1 MKKSSHFQPSK
12 AITHCL
18 LLFLFFA
25 AKSQIYAQISISVN
39 DTIPTCIGANFK
51 IITTTNAGNGAA
63 FSWKGPNGYVS
74 SEKDA
79 TIANLVADGMGVYTV
94 TVSITGQSATAT
106 TLVKSNAIEIAVIGG
121 FTNVCVGENLRLRD
135 VIIRNVGEQPLSYA
149 WTGPD
154 GYTSTASATNIPT
167 TEDLRQVG
175 TYTLTETYENG
186 CIVIAS
192 LVPTVNKCLSIGN
205 LVWDDT
211 NNDGSNNNGEIG
223 LGNVSVKLYKAK
235 IEGGSPTNNVDGVAI
250 QTTTT
255 NATTGKYLFANL
267 VPGFYI
273 VEIEAPA
280 NYKSSVGTND
290 SPTGIYEPSVSAND
304 DTNNDDDGTSFLGQ
318 MIRTSYIEL
327 SNFTEPQNDG
337 DTTNGTTADKNSNLT
352 IDFGLHKSE
361 CPSVPKCI
369 PFMAK
374 KN

>member
-1 MKKSSHFQPSK
+1 MK
-12 AITHCL
+12 
-18 LLFLFFA
+18 
-25 AKSQIYAQISISVN
+25 AQISISVK
-39 DTIPTCIGANFK
+39 DTIPTCLGANFK
-51 IITTTNAGNGAA
+51 IATTTNAGTGAT
-63 FSWKGPNGYVS
+63 FSWQGPNGYTS

-79 TIANLVADGMGVYTV
+79 TITNLIDKGMGVYTV

-106 TLVKSNAIEIAVIGG
+106 TLVKSNAIEVAVIGG

-135 VIIRNVGEQPLSYA
+135 VIIRNANEQPLSYA

-154 GYTSTASATNIPT
+154 SYTSTASATNIPT

-205 LVWDDT
+205 LVWNDT
-211 NNDGSNNNGEIG
+211 NNDGLNNNTEVG
-223 LGNVSVKLYKAK
+223 LGNVAVRLYKAK

-273 VEIEAPA
+273 VEVEAPTD
-280 NYKSSVGTND
+280 YKSSVGVNG
-290 SPTGIYEPSVSAND
+290 SPTGIYEPSISAND
-304 DTNNDDDGTSFLGQ
+304 DINNDDDGTTVSGQ
-318 MIRTSYIEL
+318 TVRTNYIEL
-327 SNFTEPQNDG
+327 SNYTEPQNDG
-337 DTTNGTTADKNSNLT
+337 DSTNGTAADKNSNLT

-361 CPSVPKCI
+361 CPAIPKCV
-369 PFMAK
+369 PFIAK
-374 KN
+374 KI

>member
-1 MKKSSHFQPSK
+1 MKNSSHFQFSK
-12 AITHCL
+12 QAFICLFL
-18 LLFLFFA
+18 LLFF
-25 AKSQIYAQISISVN
+25 SVTSEINAQISISVN

-51 IITTTNAGNGAA
+51 ITTTTNAGTGAA

-79 TIANLVADGMGVYTV
+79 TITNLVADGMGVYTV

-106 TLVKSNAIEIAVIGG
+106 TLVKSNAIEVAVIGG

-135 VIIRNVGEQPLSYA
+135 VITRDANEQPLSYS

-186 CIVIAS
+186 CIVVAS

-211 NNDGSNNNGEIG
+211 NNDGLNNNGELG
-223 LGNVSVKLYKAK
+223 LGNVTVRLYKAK
-235 IEGGSPTNNVDGVAI
+235 IESGSPTNNIDGIAI

-255 NATTGKYLFANL
+255 NPTTGKYLFANL

-280 NYKSSVGTND
+280 DYKSSVGTNN
-290 SPTGIYEPSVSAND
+290 SPTGIYEPSTSANN
-304 DTNNDDDGTSFLGQ
+304 DTNNDDDGTTFLGQ
-318 MIRTSYIEL
+318 TIRTSYIEL

-369 PFMAK
+369 PFITRK
-374 KN
+374 I

>member
-1 MKKSSHFQPSK
+1 MKNSSHFQISK
-12 AITHCL
+12 AIYHCFL
-18 LLFLFFA
+18 FLLFFVAMF
-25 AKSQIYAQISISVN
+25 QVNAQISISVN

-51 IITTTNAGNGAA
+51 ITTTTNAGTGAT

-79 TIANLVADGMGVYTV
+79 TITNLVADGMGVYTV

-106 TLVKSNAIEIAVIGG
+106 TLVKSNAIEVAVIGG

-135 VIIRNVGEQPLSYA
+135 VIIRNANEQPLSYS

-154 GYTSTASATNIPT
+154 GYTSTASSTNIPT

-186 CIVIAS
+186 CIVVAS
-192 LVPTVNKCLSIGN
+192 LVPTVNKCLSIGD

-211 NNDGSNNNGEIG
+211 NNDGLNNNGELG

-235 IEGGSPTNNVDGVAI
+235 LENGSPTNNVDGMAI
-250 QTTTT
+250 QTITT

-273 VEIEAPA
+273 VEIEAPTD
-280 NYKSSVGTND
+280 YKSSVGIND
-290 SPTGIYEPSVSAND
+290 SPTGIYEPSISANN
-304 DTNNDDDGTSFLGQ
+304 DTNNDDDGTTFLGQ
-318 MIRTSYIEL
+318 TVRTSYIEL
-327 SNFTEPQNDG
+327 SNFVEPQNDG

-361 CPSVPKCI
+361 CPPVPKCI
-369 PFMAK
+369 PFIAK
-374 KN
+374 KI